1 MNGSG
6 TKVELT
12 SLLEKAQQT
21 SADQWEL
28 IQTLLEAV
36 WWVKGELHE
45 VADKHHKSEAKF
57 LEQEARIAALEQAM
71 AALRL
76 SQAPAPSPPAAAQ
89 PVPAVSAGEPPAKP
103 VPAAA
108 VPAAAV
114 PAAAVPAL
122 AALAIPKASTSPAA
136 NSDLLGLD
144 DLFLKKDRSPTT
156 YPSTAKV
163 EEPKESS
170 SDPLMESDP
179 WGERDPDLDA
189 KAEPVGSRTT
199 NKAAIGSR
207 PNDFSQASRT
217 TGTSRSS
224 EVKTKAMPVG
234 LAQRAKAK
242 AKAPDANLTAKLM
255 AKVAEKS
262 QKELTVAALAAKA
275 QTLMGDEG
283 ASSPPPP
290 PAKAAPVEAKS
301 PEGET
306 VAKAASRPPAKAPPT
321 ALINKIKESE
331 SGEPTT

>member
-28 IQTLLEAV
+28 IGTLLEAV

-76 SQAPAPSPPAAAQ
+76 SQAPAPSPHAAAQ

-114 PAAAVPAL
+114 PAL
-122 AALAIPKASTSPAA
+122 AALAIPKASTSPA

-163 EEPKESS
+163 EESKESS

-199 NKAAIGSR
+199 NKAAISSR

-217 TGTSRSS
+217 IGTSRSS

-290 PAKAAPVEAKS
+290 PAKAAPAEAKS